1 MPVGRFEIL
10 FYIMLSKSDIKHIAN
25 LSRINITPEEEEEFS
40 RSISSVLDYV
50 SRLKKVDSGIEGG
63 FVDLADNSDIFRED
77 NSGAGLSEPKD
88 DLTDAAPEK
97 KNGYVKVKR
106 ILQ

>member
-1 MPVGRFEIL
+1 
-10 FYIMLSKSDIKHIAN
+10 MLSKSDIKHIAN

-40 RSISSVLDYV
+40 RSISSILDYV
-50 SRLKKVDSGIEGG
+50 SRLKQLDGGTGSG
-63 FVDLADNSDIFRED
+63 FVDLADNFDIFRED
-77 NSGAGLSEPKD
+77 NLGAGLSEPKG
-88 DLTDAAPEK
+88 DLMDAAPEK